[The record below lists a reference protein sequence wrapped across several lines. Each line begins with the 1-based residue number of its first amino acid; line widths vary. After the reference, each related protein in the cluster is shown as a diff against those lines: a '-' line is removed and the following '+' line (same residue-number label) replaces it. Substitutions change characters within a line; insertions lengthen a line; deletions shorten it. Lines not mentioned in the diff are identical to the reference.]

1 MRNAQLRVSGC
12 ETGDFLSAGE
22 TGFRPASHGQVCGDG
37 KHGAPPAGEAGRFA
51 EGEEQNR
58 KVLLGSA
65 VPPPEE
71 ISSKAP
77 NLPIFIISKS
87 PNTKNLI
94 LRVITSDR
102 NRVNPRPPFIIRRQA
117 YIIHHMPQAYII

>member
-37 KHGAPPAGEAGRFA
+37 KQGAPPAGEAGRFA

-58 KVLLGSA
+58 KGLLGSA

-71 ISSKAP
+71 ITSKAP
-77 NLPIFIISKS
+77 NFPPLIIYGFPDTEK
-87 PNTKNLI
+87 PV

-102 NRVNPRPPFIIRRQA
+102 NRANPRPQLFT
-117 YIIHHMPQAYII
+117 IHYSLFT